1 VAEAFE
7 QLRLALERDSR
18 IDHGAEVEVG
28 RDPALA
34 DDGRALR
41 EQGCLRGIPANRGD
55 DREAVE
61 RLMKGN
67 A

>member
-7 QLRLALERDSR
+7 QLRLAVEGDSG
-18 IDHGAEVEVG
+18 IDEGAEVEVR
-28 RDPALA
+28 RDPVLA
-34 DDGRALR
+34 HHGRASR
-41 EQGCLRGIPANRGD
+41 EQGCLRGISANRGD
-55 DREAVE
+55 DREPVE